1 MEEFIVKTLSETWA
15 LDGLLFYHQNSH
27 YIPGTSPLVLWLKP
41 SMLPEILNVD
51 VPEVYIQTNPE
62 NCANIM
68 DISGV

>member
-1 MEEFIVKTLSETWA
+1 VKTLSETWA

-41 SMLPEILNVD
+41 SMLPEILNVS